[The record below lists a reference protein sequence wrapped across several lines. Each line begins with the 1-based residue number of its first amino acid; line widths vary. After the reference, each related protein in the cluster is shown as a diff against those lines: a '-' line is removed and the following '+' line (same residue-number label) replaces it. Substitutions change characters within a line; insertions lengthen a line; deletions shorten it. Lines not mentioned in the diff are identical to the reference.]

1 MTDIKDFPSIE
12 EMNDELRKFYDV
24 HSDDIYALY
33 DYFIENFQDLV
44 KHNEVYAFKKAYER
58 VSTKI
63 NGSIQQKKDASEYGL
78 SCTGCCSRGYCSCD
92 DLVPYINTRFM
103 DFMDPID
110 NKHVSM
116 NEDEEEVYVLS
127 DSAIKYSDYSS
138 DEYAAWTISKI
149 FVDDMEYVW
158 DETDE
163 QIEKMIVFE
172 NIKKI

>member
-12 EMNDELRKFYDV
+12 KMNEELRRYYGV
-24 HSDDIYALY
+24 HSDDKYNMY
-33 DYFIENFQDLV
+33 DYCIENFQDLV
-44 KHNEVYAFKKAYER
+44 KHNKVHAFRKAYGR
-58 VSTKI
+58 VSE
-63 NGSIQQKKDASEYGL
+63 KKNNEIRQVEDASYYGL

-92 DLVPYINTRFM
+92 NLVPYINTRFM
-103 DFMDPID
+103 DFMESMD
-110 NKHVSM
+110 KHVSM

-138 DEYAAWTISKI
+138 DDYAAWTISKI

-172 NIKKI
+172 DIKKI